1 MLIESSLPRSRIVDE
16 RLVRGD
22 DGRLGKAFGFVVDR
36 VGDARP
42 LIPGLLRRDRL
53 EFIVTFF
60 KMKKDF
66 SLFSLLHVAML
77 LPLFSPNKPSLE
89 TLV

>member
-1 MLIESSLPRSRIVDE
+1 MLIESSLPRSRIIDE

-22 DGRLGKAFGFVVDR
+22 DGRLEKAFGFVVDR

-42 LIPGLLRRDRL
+42 LAAGLLRRDRV

-60 KMKKDF
+60 KMKRF
-66 SLFSLLHVAML
+66 QFVLSLLHVAML
-77 LPLFSPNKPSLE
+77 LPLFSPSKPSLE